1 MNEVVT
7 KENIKIEDMIYE
19 IRGKQVMLD
28 SDLARIY
35 ETETKRINEAVYR
48 NTEKFPERFSWILDD
63 SDIEILRSQIA
74 TSSSHG
80 GRRYNIRVFT
90 EQGVAML
97 ATVLKTKVAT
107 EVSIQIMDAFVTMRK
122 YISTNLLEQK
132 YINKMVLEHDCQIK
146 LLQDS
151 FQKIEEKKKVNE
163 IYFNGQIY
171 DAYYKI
177 QEIFNSANNN
187 LVIIDAYADNT
198 ILDII
203 KRLKIKV
210 TIITKSNNLL
220 TEQDIAK
227 YNKQYN
233 NLQVYYNNTFHDK
246 YFILDDEIIYHCG
259 ASINRIGY
267 KTFSITLIGDEDVK
281 NTLINKIKKIDKE
294 N

>member
-28 SDLARIY
+28 SDLARLY

-48 NTEKFPERFSWILDD
+48 NKEKFPERFSWILDD
-63 SDIEILRSQIA
+63 SDVEILRSQIA

-80 GRRYNIRVFT
+80 GRRYATRVFT

-107 EVSIQIMDAFVTMRK
+107 EISIQIMDAFVAMRK
-122 YISTNLLEQK
+122 YISNNLLEQK
-132 YINKMVLEHDCQIK
+132 HINNMVLEHDCQIK

-151 FQKIEEKKKVNE
+151 FKKIEEKKKVNE

-171 DAYYKI
+171 DAYSKI
-177 QEIFNSANNN
+177 QEIFNSANKKII
-187 LVIIDAYADNT
+187 IIDAYADNT

-203 KRLKIKV
+203 KRLKIEV
-210 TIITKSNNLL
+210 TIITKPNNLL
-220 TEQDIAK
+220 TEQDIVK

-233 NLQVYYNNTFHDK
+233 NLQAYYNNTFHDR

-281 NTLINKIKKIDKE
+281 SALLDKINKE